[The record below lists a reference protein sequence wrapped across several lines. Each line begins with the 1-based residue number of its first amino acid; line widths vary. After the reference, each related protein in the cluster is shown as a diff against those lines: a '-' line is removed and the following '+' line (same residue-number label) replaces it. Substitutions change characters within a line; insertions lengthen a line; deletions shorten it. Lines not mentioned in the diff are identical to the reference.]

1 MYFNSFVICLALNKI
16 YQLGKLEFF
25 LGGGTFLMEVLNT
38 VFSFMFLF
46 CYIMKFMRK

>member
-25 LGGGTFLMEVLNT
+25 LGGGDIPDGGFKHCL
-38 VFSFMFLF
+38 
-46 CYIMKFMRK
+46 